1 MRKYSLYVL
10 AFVAAFLLLAGCAGK
25 SEIKANLGQ
34 EFALSI
40 NQSAR
45 IEGEKLQI
53 SFKEVLEDSRCAT
66 GAT

>member
-1 MRKYSLYVL
+1 MKKYSFYIL
-10 AFVAAFLLLAGCAGK
+10 AFVAAFLLLASCNST

-40 NQSAR
+40 NQSAQV
-45 IEGEKLQI
+45 EGENLQI
-53 SFKEVLEDSRCAT
+53 SFEDILEDSRCAT